1 MTESDRQGP
10 LTTPSGAPDNGG
22 MSNDV
27 DELLRAAHEHE
38 PGWSARW
45 GGPVGVLSATA
56 EELREVEARRELL
69 LDLRAAAIR
78 EALRSLSLADVGAL
92 LGLRRQ
98 SVHEANRRA
107 DRGAFSDLG
116 EW

>member
-1 MTESDRQGP
+1 M
-10 LTTPSGAPDNGG
+10 SGAPDDGG
-22 MSNDV
+22 MSDDV
-27 DELLRAAHEHE
+27 NELLRAAHEHR
-38 PGWSARW
+38 PGWSTHW

-56 EELREVEARRELL
+56 DELREVEARRELL

>member
-1 MTESDRQGP
+1 MDDL
-10 LTTPSGAPDNGG
+10 LT
-22 MSNDV
+22 
-27 DELLRAAHEHE
+27 AADQHQ
-38 PGWSARW
+38 PGWSTPW
-45 GGPVGVLSATA
+45 GGPLGVLTATA
-56 EELREVEARRELL
+56 DELRAVEARRELL

-78 EALRSLSLADVGAL
+78 EALRSLSLSDVGAV